1 MSRNPVPLI
10 PSPAEPALSVPPVR
24 NAARSVARNAA
35 ALVVASV
42 ASKGVLFLWQLV
54 LIQFLTRGEYGI
66 YGTLGGMMIV
76 AATLPEFGMGLIVLR
91 DVAQRRELAGKT
103 LAATL
108 VVQPL
113 FGLVAYGGL
122 IFSGHLLGYSPE
134 IRALLPLA
142 GLSLFVDLL
151 GNMVHNQLL
160 AREQMIIPSII
171 SVGHIVLLVALVAM
185 ALAGGLGL
193 PGLYWATIAAGGA
206 RALVYWVALVRC
218 GIGTTWPLDRAIVW
232 GLLANGAPLAAT
244 SLMGSAYQHIDKIL
258 TTATIGEANTGL
270 LTAAFVIVA
279 GMIELLNTTVMVAVF
294 PMMSRQYGEHDLEAF
309 DFLVGKLAYLT
320 LVVALP
326 IGLVISLLASQV
338 VLIFGSGYTATTDV
352 LAVLIWYGV
361 ITMVG
366 NVFAQVMMIRNQQ
379 TRLLF
384 LRAGGLML
392 NIVLLLILLPRLGTP
407 GAAVSSVTA
416 ESIMVLVLMR
426 QWDTEGRWLHGLLPR
441 LGRLLLAGVGM
452 AVVILILR
460 PSSLATVD
468 AQAAL
473 RLALALLGGGL
484 VYLGL
489 VLGTGAIAPDD
500 RAFIRQVFVSMPG
513 GGLVAR
519 VWK

>member
-1 MSRNPVPLI
+1 MSHDPASPIPSTEAAQSVPL
-10 PSPAEPALSVPPVR
+10 SRDASRTA
-24 NAARSVARNAA
+24 ARNAA
-35 ALVVASV
+35 ALAVASI

-54 LIQFLTRGEYGI
+54 LIRFLTQGEYGI
-66 YGTLGGMMIV
+66 YGTLGGMMVV

-108 VVQPL
+108 VIQPL

-122 IFSGHLLGYSPE
+122 ILAGALLGYSPE

-160 AREQMIIPSII
+160 AREQMIVPSII
-171 SVGHIVLLVALVAM
+171 GVGHILLLVALVAV
-185 ALAGGLGL
+185 ALFGGLGL
-193 PGLYWATIAAGGA
+193 PGLYWATIAAGAA
-206 RALVYWVALVRC
+206 RALVYWVALVRG
-218 GIGTTWPLDRAIVW
+218 GIGTVWPLDRAIVG
-232 GLLANGAPLAAT
+232 GLLINGAPLAVN
-244 SLMGSAYQHIDKIL
+244 SLMGSAYQHIDKIV

-270 LTAAFVIVA
+270 LTAAFVLVA
-279 GMIELLNTTVMVAVF
+279 GMVELLNTTVMVAVF
-294 PMMSRQYGEHDLEAF
+294 PMMSRQHGERDLEAF

-326 IGLVISLLASQV
+326 IGLAISLLASQV

-384 LRAGGLML
+384 LRAGGLVF

-407 GAAVSSVTA
+407 GAAVSSVVA
-416 ESIMVLVLMR
+416 ELVMVLVLMR
-426 QWDTEGRWLHGLLPR
+426 QWDTDGRWLRGLLPR
-441 LGRLLLAGVGM
+441 LSRLLLAAAGM
-452 AVVILILR
+452 AAVILALR
-460 PSSLATVD
+460 PSEMATAD
-468 AQAAL
+468 PQAAL
-473 RLALALLGGGL
+473 RLGLALLGGGL
-484 VYLGL
+484 IYVGL
-489 VLGTGAIAPDD
+489 VLGAGAIAPND
-500 RAFIRQVFVSMPG
+500 RAFIRQVLVSMPG